1 MKKTLSLFATVLLT
15 SGLAHAE
22 SGSGTGTITVP
33 LNVSVGNVCTWW
45 GQEGGDIAGMNFT
58 QTDRGDGSTAIFGGT
73 YYATKDLVGAAQLK
87 IKCTKDTVVT
97 RSFPQTVKLMRAGS
111 NDYLQVDV
119 GETFSLNPSQGGDA
133 GHTVADQHI
142 SDMTFTIRAG
152 QWGVSKGSY
161 SGNFVMTY
169 DYQ

>member
-45 GQEGGDIAGMNFT
+45 DQPGTDIAGRNYT
-58 QTDRGDGSTAIFGGT
+58 QADRGNEPTAIFSST
-73 YYATKDLVGAAQLK
+73 YYATKDLEGSAQLK
-87 IKCTKDTVVT
+87 IQCTKDTVVK
-97 RSFPQTVKLMRAGS
+97 RSFPQTVKLKRAGS
-111 NDYLQVDV
+111 NDYLQVNV
-119 GETFSLNPSQGGDA
+119 SEKFTLNESRGGDA
-133 GHTVADQHI
+133 DHTVADQHI
-142 SDMTFTIRAG
+142 SDMTFTVKAG

>member
-45 GQEGGDIAGMNFT
+45 DQPGTDIAGRNFT
-58 QTDRGDGSTAIFGGT
+58 QTDRSDGTPIFLGT

-87 IKCTKDTVVT
+87 IKCTKDTAVK
-97 RSFPQTVKLMRAGS
+97 RSFPQTVKLTRAGS

-119 GETFSLNPSQGGDA
+119 SEKFTLNESKGGDA
-133 GHTVADQHI
+133 DHTVADQHI
-142 SDMTFTIRAG
+142 SDMTFTVKAG